1 MTEAKPLLHYAVF
14 IRTAS
19 FFLRRNSLST
29 GKLPDYRLKQ
39 KILHIDKT
47 PATTLIHYGDLFLEA
62 GALSDALEFYARAE
76 HQAGLKKI
84 KEIAFENGDTFLF
97 QGAARAQGIELR
109 SAEWEDIARR
119 ASELKKFSFAKKA
132 LEKTNNA
139 ELLNALT
146 TKIKSEEL
154 KQSA

>member
-1 MTEAKPLLHYAVF
+1 MSK
-14 IRTAS
+14 
-19 FFLRRNSLST
+19 

-39 KILHIDKT
+39 KILYVEKT

-62 GALSDALEFYARAE
+62 GALSDALEFYARAG

-84 KEIAFENGDTFLF
+84 KEIASENGDTFLF
-97 QGAARAQGIELR
+97 QGAAKAQGIELR
-109 SAEWEDIARR
+109 LADWEEIARR
-119 ASELKKFSFAKKA
+119 AVELKKFSFAKKA
-132 LEKTNNA
+132 LEKTNNT
-139 ELLNALT
+139 ELLNALV